1 MKPRKSVKSTPAQT
15 PPVQEVDAS
24 IGYENVTVTE
34 AQLNRLKADQYAAE
48 GMQKYYRFKAWLHY
62 ANLNRWQGQG
72 HHFQYLSSQ
81 GAIHCTCGLT
91 IYSDGREADAL
102 AVRISDEVASKLEHL
117 NLSELQ
123 KTRGHKKLPSLQG
136 RTTAITVDYVW
147 AEERDEY
154 LWTVICQG
162 CGAHEVE
169 VLGRDAQVF
178 EDAHNKSCK
187 SEVG

>member
-1 MKPRKSVKSTPAQT
+1 MKPRKSAKSTPVQT
-15 PPVQEVDAS
+15 PPVQEVDS
-24 IGYENVTVTE
+24 TIGYENVTVTE

-62 ANLNRWQGQG
+62 ANLNRWQGQR

-91 IYSDGREADAL
+91 IYNDGREADAV
-102 AVRISDEVASKLEHL
+102 AVRISEEVAAKLEHL
-117 NLSELQ
+117 NLSDLQ
-123 KTRGHKKLPSLQG
+123 MTLGHKNLPSLQG
-136 RTTAITVDYVW
+136 RTIAITVDYVW
-147 AEERDEY
+147 VEERDIY

-169 VLGRDAQVF
+169 VLGSDAQVF
-178 EDAHNKSCK
+178 EDWHNKSCK
-187 SEVG
+187 KKGG